1 MKFTAKQIADLL
13 QGTVEGD
20 PQASVQTFAK
30 IEEGVE
36 GAISFLANPHYEH
49 YIYDTKSS
57 VVLVNQDFAP
67 SQPKRHV
74 DSCAKC
80 LRGHCASVGFL

>member
-30 IEEGVE
+30 IDLPV
-36 GAISFLANPHYEH
+36 IIINIFQ
-49 YIYDTKSS
+49 K
-57 VVLVNQDFAP
+57 
-67 SQPKRHV
+67 K
-74 DSCAKC
+74 
-80 LRGHCASVGFL
+80 

>member
-36 GAISFLANPHYEH
+36 GAISFLANPH
-49 YIYDTKSS
+49 
-57 VVLVNQDFAP
+57 
-67 SQPKRHV
+67 
-74 DSCAKC
+74 
-80 LRGHCASVGFL
+80 